1 MDAAKQQQELAELKI
16 KETQLQQ
23 TIKDAAAA
31 LNDATAALKAANLR
45 TAEIEQQMRLNT
57 DEQSQITE
65 ISIGWDGNHE

>member
-1 MDAAKQQQELAELKI
+1 MDAAKQRQELAELKL

-23 TIKDAAAA
+23 TIKDASEA
-31 LNDATAALKAANLR
+31 LDEAFFALKAANLR

-65 ISIGWDGNHE
+65 ISIGWDGKHE